1 MATSYRIDEQ
11 QRCIFF
17 KLYEELSDWDL
28 GTGVQA
34 VWADPQF
41 HPQFH
46 RLIDAT
52 QVTAVTLH
60 PEMVE
65 AISSDVRSQAKG
77 IKVALVANLGR
88 MYELL
93 SLYRDRLSGMNCRL
107 FLDKQEAL

>member
-11 QRCIFF
+11 QCCIFF
-17 KLYEELSDWDL
+17 TLYDELGDWDL

-34 VWADPQF
+34 LWADPQF
-41 HPQFH
+41 NPQFK

-52 QVTAVTLH
+52 QVTVVTLK

-65 AISSDVRSQAKG
+65 AIGADVRPLG
-77 IKVALVANLGR
+77 EGMKVALVAKPGR

-107 FLDKQEAL
+107 FLD